1 MNVRNRTAMQH
12 PMYVQVPESPPA
24 ADYVLVPR
32 TVMAQILS
40 HVSAEQSRFPSRRL
54 RQTIRIIQ
62 HVLGYP
68 TPDSA

>member
-1 MNVRNRTAMQH
+1 MNIQNRTAIQR
-12 PMYVQVPESPPA
+12 PTYVQVPESPPA
-24 ADYVLVPR
+24 TDYVLVPR
-32 TVMAQILS
+32 TVMAQILL

-62 HVLGYP
+62 HVLGYQ